1 MYVCFVIKLHSVQI
15 FINAVNRHA
24 SILMPLMHA
33 YFYSPHE
40 SDHFINHVV
49 TSFDPPYS
57 HCDVQFEDGMA
68 SSVFQGEKLY
78 WRRRTF
84 RKPGYSRITVA
95 VEAEGYQRAYRMCHE
110 RFAQEYSFDAIGM
123 LALPLGASLV
133 ALMERPGRTFCSR
146 HCAEVLQAAGV
157 RSMRNVD
164 VKTMTP
170 SMLQRALQE
179 NAVIHT
185 DRIDL
190 RIDTTTS
197 R

>member
-1 MYVCFVIKLHSVQI
+1 
-15 FINAVNRHA
+15 
-24 SILMPLMHA
+24 MPLIHA

-40 SDHFINHVV
+40 TDHFVNHIV

-84 RKPGYSRITVA
+84 RKPGYSRITLSVDA
-95 VEAEGYQRAYRMCHE
+95 QGYQRAYQMCVD
-110 RFAQEYSFDAIGM
+110 RFAKEYTFDAIGM
-123 LALPLGASLV
+123 YTLPLAP
-133 ALMERPGRTFCSR
+133 LMPVMMDRSGRTFCSR

-157 RSMRNVD
+157 RSMRTID
-164 VKTMTP
+164 PRTMTP
-170 SMLQRALQE
+170 SMLQRGLQG

-185 DRIDL
+185 ERIDL
-190 RIDTTTS
+190 RI